1 MTTVVAGSLCPPG
14 LPRPGWL
21 AIDDGGFIAEVG
33 VDAPPHRPDIDLRD
47 TLLAPGLV
55 DLQVNGLATN
65 DLATAEDEGW
75 RDVGAELLRRGVT
88 SYLPT
93 FVSAP
98 LEQYPAMLER
108 AAAARAAGDDD
119 NNPGAAILGVHL
131 EGPFLGLAPGAHPR
145 DAIRTADTDALAAL
159 LDRVPDLV
167 RMVTLAPEADPG
179 CDAIRLL
186 AARGV
191 TVALGHSVCTYNEAV
206 AATDAG
212 ASVVTHLFNCTGPMH
227 HREPGLAGAALDD
240 DRLTPTLIADLAH
253 VHPAVVR
260 VALMAKA
267 NVAVVSDTVATG
279 AGSVMSRDGAVCL
292 GDGTVA
298 GATTTLDGALRNLV
312 GIGVPVERGVEV
324 TSTIPTRLLGL
335 TDRGSL
341 EAGRRADV
349 IALDP
354 STLALRGVWRAG
366 RNVPA
371 G

>member
-1 MTTVVAGSLCPPG
+1 VTTVVAGWLCPPG
-14 LPRPGWL
+14 RPQPGWL
-21 AIDDGGFIAEVG
+21 AIDDDGLIAEVG
-33 VDAPPHRPDIDLRD
+33 VDTSPHRPDVDLGD
-47 TLLAPGLV
+47 ALLAPGLI
-55 DLQVNGLATN
+55 DIQVNGLDRN
-65 DLATAEDEGW
+65 DLATAAHEGW

-88 SYLPT
+88 AYCPT

-98 LEQYPAMLER
+98 LEQYPEMLER
-108 AAAARAAGDDD
+108 AAAVRSADDD
-119 NNPGAAILGVHL
+119 DNPGAAVLGVHL

-145 DAIRTADTDALAAL
+145 DAIRTADADALTVL
-159 LDRVPDLV
+159 LDHVPDLI

-179 CDAIRLL
+179 CHAIRLL

-191 TVALGHSVCTYNEAV
+191 TVALGHSLCTYDEAV

-212 ASVVTHLFNCTGPMH
+212 ASAVTHLFNCTGPMH

-240 DRLTPTLIADLAH
+240 ERLTPTLIADLAH
-253 VHPAVVR
+253 VHPAVLR
-260 VALMAKA
+260 VALMTKA
-267 NVAVVSDTVATG
+267 NVAVVSDTVAAG

-292 GDGTVA
+292 ADGTFA

-312 GIGVPVERGVEV
+312 AIGVPVQRAVEV
-324 TSTIPTRLLGL
+324 TSTIPGCVLGL

-341 EAGRRADV
+341 EPGRRADV
-349 IALDP
+349 IALER

-366 RNVPA
+366 RRVSA

>member
-1 MTTVVAGSLCPPG
+1 MTTIIAGWLCPPG
-14 LPRPGWL
+14 PPQPGWL
-21 AIDDGGFIAEVG
+21 AIGDDGLIAEVG
-33 VDAPPHRPDIDLRD
+33 VDASPHRPDVDLGD

-55 DLQVNGLATN
+55 DLQVNGLDAA
-65 DLATAEDEGW
+65 DLSTAAEEGW

-88 SYLPT
+88 AYCPT

-108 AAAARAAGDDD
+108 AAAARAAGDHD
-119 NNPGAAILGVHL
+119 NPGAALLGVHL

-145 DAIRTADTDALAAL
+145 DAILAADADALTVL
-159 LDRVPDLV
+159 LDHVPDLI
-167 RMVTLAPEADPG
+167 RMVTVAPEADPD
-179 CDAIRLL
+179 CHAIRLL

-191 TVALGHSVCTYNEAV
+191 TVALGHSICTYDEAL

-227 HREPGLAGAALDD
+227 HREPGLAGAGLDD
-240 DRLTPTLIADLAH
+240 ERLTPTLIADLVH
-253 VHPAVVR
+253 VHFAVLR
-260 VALMAKA
+260 VALMSKS
-267 NVAVVSDTVATG
+267 NVAVVSDTVATS

-292 GDGTVA
+292 GDGTFA

-312 GIGVPVERGVEV
+312 AIGVPVERAVEV
-324 TSTIPTRLLGL
+324 TSTIPTRVLGL
-335 TDRGSL
+335 TDRGCL
-341 EAGRRADV
+341 EPGRRADV

-366 RNVPA
+366 RRVSA

>member
-65 DLATAEDEGW
+65 NLATAEDEGW
-75 RDVGAELLRRGVT
+75 CDVGAELLRRGVT
-88 SYLPT
+88 SYLPS
-93 FVSAP
+93 FVTAP

-108 AAAARAAGDDD
+108 AAAARAADDE
-119 NNPGAAILGVHL
+119 NPGAAILGVHL
-131 EGPFLGLAPGAHPR
+131 EGPFLGSAPGAHPR
-145 DAIRTADTDALAAL
+145 DAIRTADTDALTAL
-159 LDRVPDLV
+159 LDHASGLV
-167 RMVTLAPEADPG
+167 RMVTLAPEADPAY
-179 CDAIRLL
+179 DAIRLL

-191 TVALGHSVCTYNEAV
+191 IVALGHSICTYDEAV

-240 DRLTPTLIADLAH
+240 ERLTPTLIADLAH
-253 VHPAVVR
+253 VHPAVLR
-260 VALMAKA
+260 VALRAKA

-279 AGSVMSRDGAVCL
+279 VGSVMSRDGAVCL
-292 GDGTVA
+292 GDGTFA
-298 GATTTLDGALRNLV
+298 GATTMLDGALRNLV
-312 GIGVPVERGVEV
+312 AIGVPVERAVEA

-354 STLALRGVWRAG
+354 STLALRGVWRGG
-366 RNVPA
+366 RNVSA

>member
-1 MTTVVAGSLCPPG
+1 MTTVVAGWLCPPG
-14 LPRPGWL
+14 RPQPGWL
-21 AIDDGGFIAEVG
+21 AIDDDGFIAEVG
-33 VDAPPHRPDIDLRD
+33 VDVPPHRPDIDLRD

-55 DLQVNGLATN
+55 DLQVNGLATS
-65 DLATAEDEGW
+65 DLATAANEGW
-75 RDVGAELLRRGVT
+75 CDVGAELLRRGVT

-93 FVSAP
+93 FMSTP

-119 NNPGAAILGVHL
+119 NPGAAILGVHL

-145 DAIRTADTDALAAL
+145 DAIRTADTDALTVL
-159 LDRVPDLV
+159 LDHVPDLV

-191 TVALGHSVCTYNEAV
+191 TVALGHSICTYDEAV

-240 DRLTPTLIADLAH
+240 ERLTPTLIADLAH
-253 VHPAVVR
+253 VHRAVLR

-279 AGSVMSRDGAVCL
+279 AGSMMSKDGAVCL
-292 GDGTVA
+292 GDGTFA
-298 GATTTLDGALRNLV
+298 GATTMLDGALHNLV
-312 GIGVPVERGVEV
+312 AIGVPVERAVEV

-349 IALDP
+349 LALDP

-366 RNVPA
+366 RNVSA